1 MQKSFLILISLLSS
15 FALQAQN
22 SFWAKTGLKSNPES
36 FVNTDAYLNTSGNLT
51 TVEHKRSP
59 IPQLEIGFTLKKP
72 ESRWGWDLAIS
83 YQYVDVLST
92 VHHDS
97 SAFGFR
103 PTPWE
108 EDYIASL
115 NYFGIHLGSSYTIP
129 FKSGKSQLRIPFGAQ
144 ILLPFSCK
152 TLQEF
157 GNDTYL
163 FRRIFQGEDYSKG
176 IYYGAYLRPTY
187 VFKLSKDQSS
197 PWNFGIYAEAELLF
211 PNESGRDPSF
221 LGGGGIEIRYSL
233 N

>member
-1 MQKSFLILISLLSS
+1 MK
-15 FALQAQN
+15 N
-22 SFWAKTGLKSNPES
+22 NPEG

-72 ESRWGWDLAIS
+72 KNRWSWDLAIS

-97 SAFGFR
+97 SSFGFR
-103 PTPWE
+103 PTSWE

-115 NYFGIHLGSSYTIP
+115 NYFGIHLGGSYSIP
-129 FKSGKSQLRIPFGAQ
+129 FKNRNSQFSIPFGAQ
-144 ILLPFSCK
+144 VLLPFSCK

-157 GNDTYL
+157 GADTYL
-163 FRRIFQGEDYSKG
+163 FRRIFQGEDYADG

-187 VFKLSKDQSS
+187 SFQISKNRNS
-197 PWNFGIYAEAELLF
+197 PWRFGLYAETELLY
-211 PNESGRDPSF
+211 PNQPNSAPSF
-221 LGGGGIEIRYSL
+221 LMGGGIEICYFI
-233 N
+233 NKK